1 MQAAVSASTKVTTT
15 SSSDCY
21 SECLLSRRI
30 TIPFKTIGRGDEI
43 NTVLNRHIRGQIE
56 NKCTIEGFVHPD
68 TCKIIAHSS
77 GTISGANIVFDV
89 AFKCSVFAPAEGA
102 ILVCSVK
109 SVTHAGILAGING
122 VTKVEPV
129 VVYVLREH
137 HSGDTDDY
145 FNSVKP
151 GAVIR
156 VKVIG
161 QRFELNDKHVS
172 VIGELLKP
180 DATLVQAQQ
189 VHHNPP
195 TFKLPHLSSQKPK
208 SGDSLYQTQ
217 QQYQQPQHTIAPSR
231 ATVTPAAAPGT
242 ENYGKYFR
250 HQIEPASCGRL
261 ALNHLMQREVFTFS
275 TDPGYKNI
283 MNLEVQPESPINLHQ
298 LCYTMRDALKDT
310 EGLHDEFVCQRHEN
324 HSINLMMAALAICKY
339 SMELPHE
346 DKKMI
351 AGVIRS
357 KYDVGDAVNV
367 EWKMLINENGS
378 PNGGHWVIAC
388 KYAGDIG
395 IYYFNSL
402 KTNVKKYASVDTFI
416 RDYINGAENSIRQF
430 AILEPVAEYVN
441 PLYKYNF

>member
-1 MQAAVSASTKVTTT
+1 MQAAASTKTTTTTT

-43 NTVLNRHIRGQIE
+43 KSVLTRFIRSQNE

-68 TCKIIAHSS
+68 TCRIITHSS
-77 GTISGANIVFDV
+77 GTISGSNIVFDV
-89 AFKCSVFAPAEGA
+89 AFSCSVFAPAEGA

-129 VVYVLREH
+129 VVYILREH

-145 FNSVKP
+145 FNSIKP
-151 GAVIR
+151 GTVIR
-156 VKVIG
+156 AKVIG

-180 DATLVQAQQ
+180 DVMLVQAQ
-189 VHHNPP
+189 HSHLHNTNPNPP
-195 TFKLPHLSSQKPK
+195 TFKLPQHPSQKHK
-208 SGDSLYQTQ
+208 SGETQ
-217 QQYQQPQHTIAPSR
+217 QPLHADLPARAPDAR
-231 ATVTPAAAPGT
+231 
-242 ENYGKYFR
+242 NYGKYFR
-250 HQIEPASCGRL
+250 HQEEIASCGRL
-261 ALNHLMQREVFTFS
+261 ALNHLMQRELFTFS
-275 TDPGYKNI
+275 TEPGYKNI
-283 MNLEVQPESPINLHQ
+283 MNLDVQPESPINLHQ

-324 HSINLMMAALAICKY
+324 HSINLMMAALSICKY
-339 SMELPHE
+339 RMMELP
-346 DKKMI
+346 DTNKSIITGTVK
-351 AGVIRS
+351 S
-357 KYDVGDAVNV
+357 KYDVGDAVSV
-367 EWKMLINENGS
+367 EWKILINENGL
-378 PNGGHWVIAC
+378 PNSGHWVIAC

-402 KTNVKKYASVDTFI
+402 RHSVEKYASAESFI
-416 RDYINGAENSIRQF
+416 RDYINRTGDRTQF
-430 AILEPVAEYVN
+430 AMIEPVSEYVS
-441 PLYKYNF
+441 PLAKYNF